1 MTYRQEKVEG
11 RLQEIIASF
20 LNKEAGTKSVV
31 TVTHC
36 DVPRDL
42 KKVTAYLSVFPEA
55 YEQEALDFAKRKR
68 TELRQLIAST
78 MPMKTIPF
86 VEIEIDAGE
95 KNRQQVEEIL
105 GKIWGLGENW
115 TPV

>member
-1 MTYRQEKVEG
+1 MTHRQEKVEG

-36 DVPRDL
+36 KVSPDL
-42 KKVTAYLSVFPEA
+42 KKVTAFLSVFPESFEA
-55 YEQEALDFAKRKR
+55 EALGFAKRKR
-68 TELRQLIAST
+68 TELRRLIANA

-86 VEIEIDAGE
+86 IEIEIDAGE
-95 KNRQQVEEIL
+95 KNRQKIEDIL
-105 GKIWGLGENW
+105 GKI
-115 TPV
+115 